1 MNQNTNNKRKKEQ
14 IMKNHKSDFTLIEL
28 LIVIA
33 IIAILA
39 AMLLPALNKA
49 RDKAK
54 AIGCASNAKQIGIM
68 FVNYTDDYT
77 GYFPYYATYNNDY
90 ETASTDRTWNNVLR
104 RKYVNTGGIGS
115 SAAWKSFTC
124 PGHTSDKHT
133 EQYIDY
139 GYNHKNLGSSIRNG
153 ITTFSAD
160 SKPAKISSLRRP
172 SNIVLVADSFQ
183 WRDDATTGPGHY
195 RGYYL
200 ILDVPASS
208 PGTSSYMPYAIHQ
221 GNVNVLWCDGHVSSV
236 KGSITDFT
244 KAYSATAL
252 GASTMPENNWK
263 RQ

>member
-1 MNQNTNNKRKKEQ
+1 
-14 IMKNHKSDFTLIEL
+14 MKNHKSDFTLIEL
-28 LIVIA
+28 LIVIG

-54 AIGCASNAKQIGIM
+54 AAGCASNAKQIGIM
-68 FVNYTDDYT
+68 FVNYTDDYA
-77 GYFPYYATYNNDY
+77 GYFPYYAIYNNDY
-90 ETASTDRTWNNVLR
+90 ETASTVRAWNNVLR
-104 RKYVNTGGIGS
+104 RKYVNTGGYGS
-115 SAAWKSFTC
+115 KDAWKSFTC
-124 PGHTSDKHT
+124 PGHTSDNHT
-133 EQYIDY
+133 GQYIDY
-139 GYNHKNLGSSIRNG
+139 GYNSQNLGCSTRNG
-153 ITTFSAD
+153 IPWSATTAD

-183 WRDDATTGPGHY
+183 WLDNATTGPGHY
-195 RGYYL
+195 RGYY
-200 ILDVPASS
+200 IIADVPAPST
-208 PGTSSYMPYAIHQ
+208 GVASYMPYAIHQ

-252 GASTMPENNWK
+252 GASTMPQNNWK